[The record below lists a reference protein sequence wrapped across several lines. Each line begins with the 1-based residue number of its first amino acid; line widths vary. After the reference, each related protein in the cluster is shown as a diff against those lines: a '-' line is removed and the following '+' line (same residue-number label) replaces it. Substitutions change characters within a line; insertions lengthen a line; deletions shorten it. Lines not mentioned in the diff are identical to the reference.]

1 MSKVVSTSITR
12 PVRKASARI
21 SLVDWTVQINWV
33 NWNLQHEALMNPS
46 TKLAIISAWKRL
58 GVEWGQFLSIHI
70 HHLWEDSLARINNV
84 FLQQVLAWA
93 AALWHPLTASS
104 FNSELKDSPTEHQIH
119 KACLWLVFQ
128 SLQLIY
134 LICLSFGWFLLHV
147 FQEFKQMTKIY
158 EFHST
163 SVRPISMPMVLL
175 CSCPY
180 WPITAYHSMPRRWW
194 VAQVR
199 SGWSWVSLPCN
210 GCGYWAQL
218 PCKWYTSHNCTIW
231 NGIVTWTE
239 DWRILLVDVN
249 S

>member
-1 MSKVVSTSITR
+1 MR
-12 PVRKASARI
+12 PISQHPHPSSLGRLAGAHKQCISSAS
-21 SLVDWTVQINWV
+21 
-33 NWNLQHEALMNPS
+33 
-46 TKLAIISAWKRL
+46 L
-58 GVEWGQFLSIHI
+58 GLSCC
-70 HHLWEDSLARINNV
+70 
-84 FLQQVLAWA
+84 
-93 AALWHPLTASS
+93 PLTASS

-134 LICLSFGWFLLHV
+134 LICLSFGWILLHV
-147 FQEFKQMTKIY
+147 FQKFKQMTKIC

-175 CSCPY
+175 CSCSY

-210 GCGYWAQL
+210 GCGYWATTNFHVNDIPHTTVL
-218 PCKWYTSHNCTIW
+218 F
-231 NGIVTWTE
+231 GIA
-239 DWRILLVDVN
+239 L
-249 S
+249 